1 MTRYVGCSLNNT
13 LQGDTAA
20 EELKVRRERARA
32 MAFLGPQGKEAGSSK
47 KSQSAIKLKEEGKQ
61 KFSRVLDEDIQS
73 WMKKTTYLT
82 NDPYRSVHRFK
93 SLADTKKETAEAV
106 EKKLEEIAKA
116 RLDPS
121 SIDESFEHAK
131 TGTILK
137 HPSNENVTMV
147 CDYPLLPDITT
158 WGHNFTHVI
167 MDSAPK
173 PLSENTPAPDET
185 QLSHSYIVD
194 VINTDNSGMTSKF
207 LVPTGNEEEYYVAQ
221 EYGLDVYPTKEEGQ
235 RPVAF
240 LISIDEN
247 SGVAS
252 YHPILSRVKLSS
264 GRPLSGHMTIKRHPL
279 KHEDQVEFEKST
291 AEIDQDLAEKLR
303 YF

>member
-1 MTRYVGCSLNNT
+1 
-13 LQGDTAA
+13 
-20 EELKVRRERARA
+20 
-32 MAFLGPQGKEAGSSK
+32 MAFLGPQVKDAGSSK

-82 NDPYRSVHRFK
+82 NDPYKSVHRFK
-93 SLADTKKETAEAV
+93 SLADTKKESAEAV
-106 EKKLEEIAKA
+106 EKKIEELAKA

-121 SIDESFEHAK
+121 SIDESFESAK
-131 TGTILK
+131 IGTVLK
-137 HPSNENVTMV
+137 HPSNKDVAMV
-147 CDYPLLPDITT
+147 CDYPLLPDIST

-173 PLSENTPAPDET
+173 PLNENTPPPDEV

-194 VINTDNSGMTSKF
+194 VIKTENSGMTSKF
-207 LVPTGNEEEYYVAQ
+207 LVPTGTEEEYFVAQ
-221 EYGLDVYPTKEEGQ
+221 EYGLDVQPTKEEGQ
-235 RPVAF
+235 RQVAF

-247 SGVAS
+247 SGIAS

-264 GRPLSGHMTIKRHPL
+264 GRPLSGHMTIKRHPFEN
-279 KHEDQVEFEKST
+279 EDLVEFEKST
-291 AEIDQDLAEKLR
+291 AEVDLDLADKLHDI
-303 YF
+303 